1 MDVAS
6 VAKRA
11 RTENFPVASLL
22 FPRRLRPHL
31 RAIYGFAR
39 LVDILGDEAEGDRL
53 AALDELEREVD
64 ACYGGEPTWPVM
76 RVLEPTIRE
85 FSLPREPFLRLIEAN
100 RMDQRSS
107 EYETWDD
114 LREYCRHSA
123 DPVGRLVLGLLRL
136 DREPELVAASDDVC
150 TGLQLVNFL
159 QDVPRDLELGRIYLP
174 ADDRRRFG
182 VTVLDRPSPELTELL
197 RFEAERARELLS
209 GGRILQAR
217 IGGRVGRAV
226 GLFARGG
233 LAALEALE
241 GARWDIFTQRPRPSR
256 TRLALAA
263 FAR

>member
-1 MDVAS
+1 MDVAV
-6 VAKRA
+6 VARRA
-11 RTENFPVASLL
+11 RTENFPVSSLL

-31 RAIYGFAR
+31 RAVYGFAR
-39 LVDILGDEAEGDRL
+39 LVDILGDEIQDDRL
-53 AALDELEREVD
+53 AALDELEQEVD
-64 ACYGGEPTWPVM
+64 ACYSGEPSWPVM
-76 RVLEPTIRE
+76 QVLAPTIHE
-85 FSLPREPFLRLIEAN
+85 FSLRREPFLRLIEAN
-100 RMDQRSS
+100 RMDQRIA

-114 LREYCRHSA
+114 LKEYCRHSA

-136 DREPELVAASDDVC
+136 DGEPELVAASDDVC

-174 ADDRRRFG
+174 LDDRRRFG
-182 VTVLDRPSPELTELL
+182 VTALDRPSPELLELL
-197 RFEAERARELLS
+197 RYEAARARELLAA
-209 GGRILQAR
+209 GRVLQER
-217 IGGRVGRAV
+217 IGGRLGRAV

-241 GARWDIFTQRPRPSR
+241 SARWDVFTQRPRPSR

>member
-6 VAKRA
+6 VARRA

-31 RAIYGFAR
+31 RAIYGYAR
-39 LVDILGDEAEGDRL
+39 LVDILGDEVEGDRL
-53 AALDELEREVD
+53 AALDELEREVE
-64 ACYGGEPTWPVM
+64 ACYSGDPTWPVM
-76 RVLEPTIRE
+76 QALQPTIRE

-100 RMDQRSS
+100 RMDHRIA

-123 DPVGRLVLGLLRL
+123 DPVGRLVLGLLHL

-174 ADDRRRFG
+174 VEDRRRFG
-182 VTVLDRPSPELTELL
+182 VTVLDRPSPELTRTLE
-197 RFEAERARELLS
+197 FEAQRARALLAA
-209 GGRILQAR
+209 GRLLQAR
-217 IGGRVGRAV
+217 IQGRVGRAV

-241 GARWDIFTQRPRPSR
+241 RARWDIFTQRPRPSR